1 MNNFTWKDTYVAEQI
16 RADRLLEAEQIR
28 LLQSHESI
36 NVKGSRTSKWMIAF
50 GAMIERLGCR
60 LQSKYQR
67 ILRQQESAALGAR
80 MIILGESASHR
91 KC

>member
-16 RADRLLEAEQIR
+16 RADRLAEAEEYR
-28 LLQSHESI
+28 LLQSHDAIE
-36 NVKGSRTSKWMIAF
+36 VKGSRTSRWMIAF
-50 GAMIERLGCR
+50 GAAIERIGCR

-91 KC
+91 NC